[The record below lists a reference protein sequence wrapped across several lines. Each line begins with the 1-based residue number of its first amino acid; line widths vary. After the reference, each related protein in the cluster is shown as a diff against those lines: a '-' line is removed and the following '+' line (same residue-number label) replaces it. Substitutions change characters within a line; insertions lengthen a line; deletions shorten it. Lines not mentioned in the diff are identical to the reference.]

1 MSTHLALVNTE
12 HQGVENCRRQVIIV
26 DLIALVRWLRLVAE
40 HEKVPIRLRGQAL
53 IEE

>member
-12 HQGVENCRRQVIIV
+12 HQGVENRRWQVIV
-26 DLIALVRWLRLVAE
+26 VNLIALVRRLRLVVE
-40 HEKVPIRLRGQAL
+40 HEKVSIRLRGQTL

>member
-1 MSTHLALVNTE
+1 MSTHLALVNTK
-12 HQGVENCRRQVIIV
+12 HQGVEDRRREVIV
-26 DLIALVRWLRLVAE
+26 VNLVALVRWLRLVVE